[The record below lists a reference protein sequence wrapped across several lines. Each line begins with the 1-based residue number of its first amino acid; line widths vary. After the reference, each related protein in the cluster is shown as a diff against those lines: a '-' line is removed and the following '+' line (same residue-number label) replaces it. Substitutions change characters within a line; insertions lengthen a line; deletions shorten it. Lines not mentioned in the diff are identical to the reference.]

1 MEVMPRGS
9 NEAIMSNEF
18 ETAYNARRE
27 AFLQHVEA
35 EGLPTELQRYF
46 WYHTIDLGNGFVTPG
61 IFDYRAEWAHFALP
75 ELFAGASVL
84 DAGPA
89 TGFFTFE
96 CARRGARVSCI
107 ELPSLR
113 GLDRF
118 PGQTVEQSLRKI
130 EHMMFAADSTGTYS
144 EEELYQL
151 LIEGPY
157 RFCEQ
162 RLGVEA
168 NRHYLNVY
176 DVSPEAPGCGEGF
189 DWVLAGDILVHTLYP
204 MKALAALASVCR
216 GTLAIVERIPG
227 TSADVPMMMYTGG
240 TDPEEDDVNW
250 WLPNRSCLEQLLR
263 KLGFREVR
271 EMGRQTAVVQSS
283 GFAVERTVLHAIR

>member
-1 MEVMPRGS
+1 MP
-9 NEAIMSNEF
+9 NEF

-27 AFLQHVEA
+27 AFLRRVEA
-35 EGLPTELQRYF
+35 ERLPAELRRYY
-46 WYHTIDLGNGFVTPG
+46 WYHAIDLGDGFITPG
-61 IFDYRAEWAHFALP
+61 IFDYRSQWAQFALP
-75 ELFAGASVL
+75 EEFHGASVA

-96 CARRGARVSCI
+96 CARRGARVSCF

-118 PGQTVEQSLRKI
+118 PGQTVDQSLLKI
-130 EHMMFAADSTGTYS
+130 EHMMFAGDATGAHS
-144 EEELYQL
+144 EEELYRL
-151 LIEGPY
+151 LLEGPY

-162 RLGVEA
+162 RLGVETD
-168 NRHYLNVY
+168 RHYLNVY
-176 DVSPEAPGCGEGF
+176 DVTPEALGCGDGY

-216 GTLAIVERIPG
+216 GTLAIVEKIPG
-227 TSADVPMMMYTGG
+227 TREDVPAMLYTGG
-240 TDPEEDDVNW
+240 AVPAEDDVNW
-250 WLPNRSCLEQLLR
+250 WVPNRSCLEQLLR

-271 EMGRQTAVVQSS
+271 EMGRHTAIVQSS
-283 GFAVERTVLHAIR
+283 GYAVERTVLHAIR

>member
-1 MEVMPRGS
+1 MP
-9 NEAIMSNEF
+9 NEF

-27 AFLQHVEA
+27 AFLQRVEA
-35 EGLPTELQRYF
+35 EGLPAELRRYY
-46 WYHTIDLGNGFVTPG
+46 WYHAIDLGDGFITPG
-61 IFDYRAEWAHFALP
+61 IFDYRSEWAQFALP
-75 ELFAGASVL
+75 EAFHGASVL

-89 TGFFTFE
+89 TGFFSFE
-96 CARRGARVSCI
+96 CARRGARVSCF

-118 PGQTVEQSLRKI
+118 PGQTVDQSLLKI
-130 EHMMFAADSTGTYS
+130 EKMMFAGDATGTHS
-144 EEELYQL
+144 DEELYRL
-151 LIEGPY
+151 LLEGPY

-162 RLGVEA
+162 RLGVETE
-168 NRHYLNVY
+168 RHYLNVY
-176 DVSPEAPGCGEGF
+176 DVSPEALGCGEGY

-227 TSADVPMMMYTGG
+227 TSADVPAMLYTGG
-240 TDPEEDDVNW
+240 AVPAEDDVNW
-250 WLPNRSCLEQLLR
+250 WVPNRACLEQLLR

-271 EMGRQTAVVQSS
+271 EMGRHTAIVQSS